1 MTYQKVRETFKG
13 GLPIKML
20 QPKCLKVH
28 SELLNQQ
35 SEPIPEEQ
43 RLMFGKHWNQDWI
56 FF

>member
-43 RLMFGKHWNQDWI
+43 RNQDWI